1 MEKSDRKSEILSV
14 AARLFRERGYSAVS
28 MRDIAQEMDMKA
40 ASLYN
45 HITSKQQILVSIV
58 VRIAEEFTVG
68 MERISSSGDSAIH
81 QLEQLIDLHIEL
93 TLHDPSVIACL
104 NNDWMHLTDVDL
116 KYFLKMRDKY
126 EEGFKEI
133 LKRGM
138 SNGEIANVNL
148 EVIMFSL
155 LSTLRTFYLWY
166 GRKKLLSGDE
176 LKIQMKRVLLNG
188 IITSA

>member
-58 VRIAEEFTVG
+58 IRIAEEFTVG
-68 MERISSSGDSAIH
+68 MERISNSGDSAIH
-81 QLEQLIDLHIEL
+81 QLEQLIDLHIDL

-104 NNDWMHLTDVDL
+104 NNDWMHLTDADL
-116 KYFLKMRDKY
+116 K
-126 EEGFKEI
+126 
-133 LKRGM
+133 
-138 SNGEIANVNL
+138 
-148 EVIMFSL
+148 
-155 LSTLRTFYLWY
+155 
-166 GRKKLLSGDE
+166 
-176 LKIQMKRVLLNG
+176 
-188 IITSA
+188 